1 MATASLNGVDLF
13 YEEAG
18 KGQPLVL
25 VHGSWADHT
34 TWGTVMPELSKHFR
48 VITYDRRGHSR
59 SSAPP
64 GQGHVAQDV
73 NDLAALI
80 QHLDAAP
87 AHVAGNSFGG
97 SITLRLAAS
106 HPELCRSISGHEP
119 PLLRLLERDPRFG
132 PGLAE
137 VQTRIGNVIEVL
149 KRREDAKAAELFVET
164 VALGPGMWTR
174 LPEPVREVFIRNAAT
189 WLDESQ
195 DPEALLIDLGA
206 LRSYRGPAQLTGG
219 DQSPPFFG
227 AVLELLQEALP
238 QADRLTYRGSGHV
251 PQETDPGQYAKQLTG
266 FLQRAEMA
274 RV

>member
-1 MATASLNGVDLF
+1 MSTASLNGVELF
-13 YEEAG
+13 NEEAG
-18 KGQPLVL
+18 EGQPLVL

-34 TWGTVMPELSKHFR
+34 TWGMVVPELSRHFR

-59 SSAPP
+59 STAPP
-64 GQGHVAQDV
+64 GQGHVEEDV
-73 NDLAALI
+73 ADLAELI

-87 AHVAGNSFGG
+87 AHVAGNSFGA

-106 HPELCRSISGHEP
+106 HPELCRSISAHEP
-119 PLLRLLERDPRFG
+119 PLLRLLERDPRFA

-137 VQTRIGNVIEVL
+137 VQTRIGNVIDIL
-149 KRREDAKAAELFVET
+149 RRAEDARAAEQFVET

-174 LPEPVREVFIRNAAT
+174 LPEPVREVFIRNAGT
-189 WLDESQ
+189 WLDECQ
-195 DPEALLIDLGA
+195 DPGALLIDPGT
-206 LRSYRGPAQLTGG
+206 LRGYRGPAQLTGG

-227 AVLELLQEALP
+227 AVLELLKEALA
-238 QADRLTYRGSGHV
+238 QADRFTYRGSGHV
-251 PQETDPGQYAKQLTG
+251 PQETDPRQYATQLTS